1 MTHTFQSDHE
11 PLCKSQKITVTIF
24 LLDLYD
30 LLKNLG
36 ILLNRSSRWVIIL
49 KSITRIRVKADQMN
63 RDMIHRMSHSFRV
76 ARKSR
81 NWRIRIAESF
91 MRSSGKEKKSR
102 ENFWKRNEN
111 QILESILKIEAF
123 KRAVRDPLTTPSAVP
138 LDLMIFTIV
147 VILCGRVEFGF
158 IYEIHS

>member
-1 MTHTFQSDHE
+1 MYYISHKFWRIHLGSMLS
-11 PLCKSQKITVTIF
+11 PCKSLKNTVTIF
-24 LLDLYD
+24 LLDLRD

-49 KSITRIRVKADQMN
+49 MSITRIRRTAHQMN
-63 RDMIHRMSHSFRV
+63 RGMIHRTSHSFRV

-111 QILESILKIEAF
+111 EILESILKTEAF
-123 KRAVRDPLTTPSAVP
+123 KRAIRDPLTTPSTLP
-138 LDLMIFTIV
+138 WTRLFLR
-147 VILCGRVEFGF
+147 L
-158 IYEIHS
+158 